1 MKHIHDFSVLNQ
13 MMQESFWNRSE
24 VKKTRY
30 LAQSFMMILAAC
42 LMLFNPQQG
51 LTQTIAS
58 WDFTNEP
65 GDQVSTAGTGSSNL
79 TATNFTR
86 GAGVTA
92 TAASNS
98 ISGSGWSTASD
109 DYFSF
114 GITVAE
120 GFEADLA
127 TLVIATRSS
136 NTGPGNI
143 ALQYSVD
150 NFATNLANWTQSGTT
165 FNNQSID
172 LSFLPNLSGT
182 VEFRIVVTNTTS
194 ANGDTIASGGTFR
207 VGNFFDGTNFIPVNF
222 TGTVNALPAPA
233 PVVLVNWNFAGE
245 SGNQTFTVGSGSTGV
260 TALNFTRGSGI
271 APASASNSISSNS
284 WNDGGADRFFSFGF
298 TVESGKAVD
307 LDTLQIGFRAS
318 GTGPR
323 DMALRYSGDGFTNN
337 LATWT
342 NSNNAFDN
350 RSIILNTLTNLQ
362 GSVEFRI
369 VNISETA
376 ANGSSIASAGTF
388 RATNYFVNGIDQGNA
403 RFYGTIKNT
412 GVTPTTPVVSIQ
424 ATDANA
430 NEQGQGT
437 ATFRIS
443 RTGVTTD
450 ALTVSYTV
458 GGTASNGTDYTPS
471 LTGTAIIPASAAFVD
486 ITITPVD
493 DNAEEGNETVTL
505 TLTDAAD
512 YDLGNPASATATITD
527 NDQAVVITKIHTI
540 QGNSTNQLS
549 NISGSGAHDDRS
561 PLEGQTVTIEGIV
574 TATYNGL
581 NAFFMQEE
589 DTDTDSDPSTSEGIF
604 VFFNAAP
611 TVNVGDK
618 VQVRGAV
625 DEFFGMTQID
635 NDNGALLVTVI
646 NSGNALPSAATIDLP
661 IAANQDVNDFYEQ
674 FEGMRVNFQD
684 KMVVSEYFELARYG
698 QIVLTENNRPFQ
710 YSHIDNTPTSAE
722 YAAFQDE
729 LARRTIILDD
739 ENNIQNAPLTLPAPN
754 NVFFHPQPNGF
765 GVGTQGV
772 NFFRG
777 GDAVNNLTGIL
788 HWSFA
793 GQSGTDAWRIRPTIT
808 NPVQFTIENER
819 PTSPANV
826 GGNVKVASFNV
837 LNYFTTIDNV
847 GGSNSPRGADS
858 QDELTRQTQ
867 KLAQALKGIN
877 ADIFGLVEI
886 ENNDNTALLAVANAL
901 NDEVGAGTYLPV
913 LTGTVGTDAITVAFM
928 YNKNVVAPVGAPAI
942 LDDASFTDPNN
953 TGQQRSRPAVAV
965 TFEVIDNNNPDFGA
979 KFTVVAN
986 HLKSKGAAGASDA
999 DLDQNDGQ
1007 GAWNDTRAKAATALA
1022 NWLAT
1027 DPTGSGDPDFLIIG
1041 DLNAYKG
1048 EAPITNLKN
1057 AGYTDLVE
1065 SFGGSNAYSYVFD
1078 GQLGYLDHALAN
1090 GSLASQ
1096 VTGATEWHINADEVP
1111 VFDYNNN
1118 VDDGAGEQ
1126 SFEAK
1131 PSGNNLFE
1139 ANAFRTSDHDPVVI
1153 GLNLT
1158 VPCTASIQ
1166 SINTS
1171 NPTNCGL
1178 NNGSIT
1184 INATGISLEYSINN
1198 GLSFQSSQVFSNLS
1212 AGSYNVVVREE
1223 NDNSC
1228 TATQLVSLTAPAAPI
1243 ISNVSAVCEGT
1254 SAKITITASANGE
1267 TLEYSIG
1274 AAFQSSNVFSGLPSN
1289 TNYTVTVRKANA
1301 TACTATDNVTTPD
1314 CTPTCNAIAVTELRL
1329 VNSTNGSLI
1338 KVLQS
1343 GDVID
1348 RLATPN
1354 YNIVAITENCN
1365 GQIVESV
1372 VFRRNGAT
1380 FSTENVAPFAMGG
1393 DNNGN
1398 FYKLNLPLGAQTI
1411 RATPFTADGGKG
1423 IIGNFLEVNIS
1434 VVEGVTPVCTNIS
1447 VKELR
1452 LVNSSNGNL
1461 IKILQNG
1468 DVINVAANPNYNIV
1482 AITED
1487 CSGKKVESVEFR
1499 RNGGVFRIE
1508 NTAPYAMAGDNNGS
1522 FFNLNLPLGTQ
1533 TIRAT
1538 PFSADG
1544 AKGIIGNFL
1553 DVNVTLVNNA
1563 ARVAQSNAPDAPLA
1577 IELSMYPNPTSEQ
1590 IYVKVANPEFGQVT
1604 VQVTDLLGRVMAYK
1618 TVEKTQTVLETE
1630 MNVSTFP
1637 EGTYLLK
1644 VQHGDAQKIERF
1656 FVEKK

>member
-1 MKHIHDFSVLNQ
+1 MKHIHGFVRLLMTMCLFCCFALNAKAQSDLIITGVIDGPRTGGLPKAVELYVLNDIADLSIYGL
-13 MMQESFWNRSE
+13 ESANNG
-24 VKKTRY
+24 
-30 LAQSFMMILAAC
+30 AASA
-42 LMLFNPQQG
+42 G
-51 LTQTIAS
+51 VE
-58 WDFTNEP
+58 FTFPNNAL
-65 GDQVSTAGTGSSNL
+65 TAGTFIYVASEAPGF
-79 TATNFTR
+79 TA
-86 GAGVTA
+86 
-92 TAASNS
+92 
-98 ISGSGWSTASD
+98 
-109 DYFSF
+109 YF
-114 GITVAE
+114 GIAPTYTNGVANIN
-120 GFEADLA
+120 GDDAMVLFKNGSIVDVYG
-127 TLVIATRSS
+127 VIGQDGTGQVWDHEDGWAYRK
-136 NTGPGNI
+136 NETGPDG
-143 ALQYSVD
+143 AT
-150 NFATNLANWTQSGTT
+150 FA
-165 FNNQSID
+165 
-172 LSFLPNLSGT
+172 
-182 VEFRIVVTNTTS
+182 S
-194 ANGDTIASGGTFR
+194 A
-207 VGNFFDGTNFIPVNF
+207 
-222 TGTVNALPAPA
+222 
-233 PVVLVNWNFAGE
+233 NWNF
-245 SGNQTFTVGSGSTGV
+245 SGTNALDPLGISGVNPTSGS
-260 TALNFTRGSGI
+260 
-271 APASASNSISSNS
+271 
-284 WNDGGADRFFSFGF
+284 
-298 TVESGKAVD
+298 
-307 LDTLQIGFRAS
+307 
-318 GTGPR
+318 
-323 DMALRYSGDGFTNN
+323 
-337 LATWT
+337 
-342 NSNNAFDN
+342 
-350 RSIILNTLTNLQ
+350 
-362 GSVEFRI
+362 
-369 VNISETA
+369 
-376 ANGSSIASAGTF
+376 
-388 RATNYFVNGIDQGNA
+388 A
-403 RFYGTIKNT
+403 RFPIGTYQPAPIIT
-412 GVTPTTPVVSIQ
+412 QTLVSIQ
-424 ATDANA
+424 ATDTDAT
-430 NEQGQGT
+430 ELGQGT

-443 RTGVTTD
+443 RTGATTN

-458 GGTASNGTDYTPS
+458 GGTASNGTDYTPN
-471 LTGTAIIPASAAFVD
+471 LTGTAIIPADAAFVD
-486 ITITPVD
+486 IIITPED
-493 DNAEEGNETVTL
+493 DNDVEGNETVTL

-512 YDLGNPASATATITD
+512 YDLGSPASATATITD

-540 QGNSTNQLS
+540 QGNASTQLP
-549 NISGSGAHDDRS
+549 NISGSGAHNDRS

-574 TATYNGL
+574 TATYNDL

-589 DTDTDSDPSTSEGIF
+589 DADVDGDPSTSEGIF
-604 VFFNAAP
+604 VFLNADP
-611 TVNVGDK
+611 TVSVGDK
-618 VQVRGAV
+618 VQVIGAV

-635 NDNGALLVTVI
+635 NDNGNLLVTLV
-646 NSGNALPSAATIDLP
+646 SSSNALPSTATIDLP
-661 IAANQDVNDFYEQ
+661 IADNQDVDDFYEQ

-698 QIVLTENNRPFQ
+698 QIVLTENSRPFQ
-710 YSHIDNTPTSAE
+710 YSHIDNTPTVSE
-722 YAAFQDE
+722 FAAFQDN

-754 NVFFHPQPNGF
+754 NVFFHPQPNGL
-765 GVGTQGV
+765 GTGTQGV

-793 GQSGTDAWRIRPTIT
+793 GQSGTDAWRIRPTLT
-808 NPVQFTIENER
+808 NPVQFTVENPR
-819 PTSPANV
+819 PATTASV

-837 LNYFTTIDNV
+837 LNYFTTIDN
-847 GGSNSPRGADS
+847 GSNDGRGADS

-867 KLAQALKGIN
+867 KLVEALEGIN

-886 ENNDNTALLAVANAL
+886 ENNNNTALLAVVDAL
-901 NDEVGAGTYLPV
+901 NNEVGAGTYLPV

-942 LDDASFTDPNN
+942 LDAASFTDPNS

-965 TFEVIDNNNPDFGA
+965 TFEVIDNSNPDFGA

-986 HLKSKGAAGASDA
+986 HLKSKGAAGASGA

-1007 GAWNDTRAKAATALA
+1007 GAWNDTRAKGATALA

-1090 GSLASQ
+1090 GALTSQ
-1096 VTGATEWHINADEVP
+1096 VTSVTEWHINADEVP
-1111 VFDYNNN
+1111 VFDYNNT

-1131 PSGNNLFE
+1131 PTGNNLFE
-1139 ANAFRTSDHDPVVI
+1139 SNAFRTSDHDPVIV

-1166 SINTS
+1166 SIDKS

-1184 INATGISLEYSINN
+1184 VNATGISLEYSINN
-1198 GLSFQSSQVFSNLS
+1198 GASFQNSNVFNNLG
-1212 AGSYNVVVREE
+1212 AGSYDVIVREE
-1223 NDNSC
+1223 NDNAC
-1228 TATQLVSLTAPAAPI
+1228 VATQQVTLSAPSAPI
-1243 ISNVSAVCEGT
+1243 ISNVSAVCDGT
-1254 SAKITITASANGE
+1254 TAKITVTASADGE

-1274 AAFQSSNVFSGLPSN
+1274 GAFQASNVFNALPSN
-1289 TNYTVTVRKANA
+1289 TFYTVTVRKANA

-1398 FYKLNLPLGAQTI
+1398 FYKLNLPLGTQTI

-1434 VVEGVTPVCTNIS
+1434 VVEGTTPVCTNIS

-1499 RNGGVFRIE
+1499 RNGGIFRIE
-1508 NTAPYAMAGDNNGS
+1508 NTAPYAMAGDNNGN